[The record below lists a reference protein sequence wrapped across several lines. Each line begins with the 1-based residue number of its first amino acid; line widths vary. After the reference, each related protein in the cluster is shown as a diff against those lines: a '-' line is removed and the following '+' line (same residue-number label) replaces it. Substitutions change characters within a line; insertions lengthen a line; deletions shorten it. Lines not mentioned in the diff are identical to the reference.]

1 MRTKIK
7 TKIRAEENK
16 MKDKYISPECEIIRF
31 DAEDVITTSGLK
43 ANSIEL
49 EEDEIAVFS
58 KEKFNQ

>member
-1 MRTKIK
+1 
-7 TKIRAEENK
+7 